1 LSNRAEIEAVLNQFL
16 DALNSDDVSQL
27 PLDEHAMFSG
37 VLSPE
42 PIQGEASVREHLLQI
57 APFMLNIHS
66 TKVVIEDGAVAAL
79 TRFSG
84 VNDVHV
90 WGTMFL
96 DINDGKITSIRSVFD
111 SRPFFA
117 GHN

>member
-1 LSNRAEIEAVLNQFL
+1 LSNRAQTEAILNQYF
-16 DALNSDDVSQL
+16 DALNSDNVSHL
-27 PLDEHAMFSG
+27 PLHEQVNFSG
-37 VLSPE
+37 ILSPE
-42 PIQGEASVREHLLQI
+42 PIQGEASVREHLQQI
-57 APFMLNIHS
+57 APFMLKLHS

-90 WGTMFL
+90 SGTMFL
-96 DINDGKITSIRSVFD
+96 DIEDGLITDITSVFD